1 MSFISEF
8 NYFFY
13 LLLFIYCIPWP
24 LSYFKNFKDSQ
35 FAMPVALASHISISI
50 LAAFFI
56 IFTINA
62 GFAFS
67 LSSLAVL
74 VFIGCFLFD
83 ISNIYIG
90 LKEDYRLSQ
99 FKYFLITIIIS
110 LLVFEF
116 LFDGNNIYK
125 LHKYCKPTEDPKIY
139 RCLYDNNDTYIG
151 ELRSFKRE
159 GQGNYLFS
167 DKKTNYIGGWKNNEY
182 HGKGIL
188 IQNGKKYEVQYK
200 NDKEISKKLVQN

>member
-13 LLLFIYCIPWP
+13 LLLFIYCLPWP
-24 LSYFKNFKDSQ
+24 LSYFINFKDSK
-35 FAMPVALASHISISI
+35 FAMPVVVASHISISI

-56 IFTINA
+56 IFSINA
-62 GFAFS
+62 GLIFS
-67 LSSLAVL
+67 LSSLIVL
-74 VFIGCFLFD
+74 IFVGCFFYD
-83 ISNIYIG
+83 IINIYRA
-90 LKEDYRLSQ
+90 LKEDYLLNQ
-99 FKYFLITIIIS
+99 FKYYLITIVIS
-110 LLVFEF
+110 LLTFEF
-116 LFDGNNIYK
+116 FFDGDNIYK
-125 LHKYCKPTEDPKIY
+125 LHKYCKPTEDQKVY
-139 RCLYDNNDTYIG
+139 KCLYDNNDIYTG
-151 ELRSFKRE
+151 GLKSFKRH